1 MIEES
6 GASGVI
12 YDIQRMSTCDGPG
25 MRTTA
30 FLKGCYLN
38 CEWCH
43 NPEGKR
49 RYPEVIPYI
58 NNCTGCK
65 QCLTVCPTGALAMK
79 EEKVPWIDKSLCTTC
94 LQCVKAC
101 KENALV
107 WWGRILT
114 VNEVMDEVAQD
125 KQFYA
130 NSGGGMTLSGGEP
143 MAQPEFTY
151 NLMKEAK
158 NRDIKTAL
166 DTCGYAPWADL
177 ERVLEFTDLVL
188 FDIKNM
194 DSRQHREYSGCG
206 NELILENARRI
217 AEKGIKMR
225 IRVPIIPGRND
236 SMEGLEE
243 TAKFVQSLGDVVLGA
258 DLLTYHPYAGAKY
271 KTFGM
276 DYGFPAG
283 EGLDD
288 ELVKPVIDLF
298 LNYVEEVTVGG

>member
-6 GASGVI
+6 GVSGVV

-25 MRTTA
+25 IRTTV

-49 RYPEVIPYI
+49 RYPEVIPYL

-65 QCLTVCPTGALAMK
+65 DCLAVCPASAITMR
-79 EEKVPWIDKSLCTTC
+79 EDNVPFIDKSLCFTC
-94 LQCVKAC
+94 LECVKTC
-101 KENALV
+101 KENALI

-114 VNEVMDEVAQD
+114 VTEVMEEVEQD
-125 KQFYA
+125 KQFYE
-130 NSGGGMTLSGGEP
+130 NSGGGMTVSGGEP
-143 MAQPEFTY
+143 MVQPLFVY

-188 FDIKNM
+188 FDVKNM

-206 NELILENARRI
+206 NEQILENARRI
-217 AEKGIKMR
+217 AEKGLKMR

-236 SMEGLEE
+236 SMESLEE
-243 TAKFVQSLGDVVLGA
+243 TAKFVQSLGDVVLGV
-258 DLLTYHPYAGAKY
+258 DLLSYHPYAGAKY

-276 DYGFPAG
+276 DYEFPLG
-283 EGLDD
+283 EGMD
-288 ELVKPVIDLF
+288 EEKVKPVIDLF